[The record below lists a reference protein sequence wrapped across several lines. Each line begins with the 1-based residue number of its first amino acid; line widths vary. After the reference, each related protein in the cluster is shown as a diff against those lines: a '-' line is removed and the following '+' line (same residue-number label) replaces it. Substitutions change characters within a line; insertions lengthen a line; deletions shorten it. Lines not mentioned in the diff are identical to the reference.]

1 MAEAKKVEKIK
12 KSESKKVASKTT
24 KTTKKV
30 TAEKVEKKESSKTKM
45 KVEKVPSNVVVK
57 KKDKEVV
64 SKIKIPTVVVEEKET
79 KTKAKKTTASKATK
93 TKTTTTNKKADSTKK
108 LNTEKVEE
116 NNKLI
121 EKKEE
126 TIVERIKSFLR
137 KIVEMQ
143 KEAKEEFEE
152 EANAIKEGVKVKKA
166 KAKKAKKSEG
176 ELAFEKEKYLLEYY
190 DLPYRYDETVVRIL
204 AQTPKRLFVYWD
216 ISDSDRQKYI
226 TTFGENFFNE
236 TYPIILLYNEN
247 KNYVKEIVVNDFAN
261 SWYIDIDDPKTKY
274 SVQLG
279 RKFKNKPQII
289 NIAKMVEERID
300 LQNDY
305 LPLVNSNKI
314 EAPNDRIL
322 FESFK
327 SLIKFRNVKT
337 GQEFEKDI
345 GIFEE
350 KISKAYDVASF
361 KETFK
366 EMNTYDGMLGEK
378 FDLDNPGSGS
388 LSSSFK

>member
-12 KSESKKVASKTT
+12 KSDSKTVKKVASKTT
-24 KTTKKV
+24 KKATT
-30 TAEKVEKKESSKTKM
+30 AKVEKKESSKTKM
-45 KVEKVPSNVVVK
+45 KVEIVPSNVVVK
-57 KKDKEVV
+57 KDDKEVV
-64 SKIKIPTVVVEEKET
+64 SKIKIPTVVVEEKAA
-79 KTKAKKTTASKATK
+79 KTKSKKTTASKTK
-93 TKTTTTNKKADSTKK
+93 TTNKKASSTKK
-108 LNTEKVEE
+108 LNTEIEE

-121 EKKEE
+121 EKREE
-126 TIVERIKSFLR
+126 TIVEKIKSFLR

-143 KEAKEEFEE
+143 KEAKEELEE
-152 EANAIKEGVKVKKA
+152 ETNTIKEGVKVKKE
-166 KAKKAKKSEG
+166 KVKKAKKSEG
-176 ELAFEKEKYLLEYY
+176 ELAFEREKYLLEYY

-204 AQTPKRLFVYWD
+204 AQTPRRLFVYWD

-226 TTFGENFFNE
+226 NTFGENFFNE

-279 RKFKNKPQII
+279 RKFRNKPQII
-289 NIAKMVEERID
+289 NIAKMVEEKID

-314 EAPNDRIL
+314 EAPNDRVL

-337 GQEFEKDI
+337 GQEVEKNI
-345 GIFEE
+345 GMFEE
-350 KISKAYDVASF
+350 KISKAYNVPSF
-361 KETFK
+361 KEVFK
-366 EMNTYDGMLGEK
+366 EMNTYDGMLDDR

-388 LSSSFK
+388 LTSSFK